1 LMGHSSLSRAASL
14 ADAGPGLEKREFSA
28 RETTIMHEF
37 VAHSATGPTATN
49 HRLISIQALLAD
61 FAVSRLDREQHWLPI
76 ATSFPDAHGTG
87 V

>member
-1 LMGHSSLSRAASL
+1 MGHSRLSRAAGL

-37 VAHSATGPTATN
+37 VAHGATGPAATK
-49 HRLISIQALLAD
+49 HRLIPIQALLAD
-61 FAVSRLDREQHWLPI
+61 FAVSRLDRKQHWLPI
-76 ATSFPDAHGTG
+76 TASFPDAHGTG